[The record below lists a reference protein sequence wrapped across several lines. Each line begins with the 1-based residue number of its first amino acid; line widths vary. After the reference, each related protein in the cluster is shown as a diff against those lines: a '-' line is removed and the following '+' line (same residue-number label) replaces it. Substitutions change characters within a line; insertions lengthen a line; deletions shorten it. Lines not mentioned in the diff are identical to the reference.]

1 MGHKTKKGPAKG
13 DARMERCTEIVREMP
28 ETGRYLHG
36 EHAGFTVRKKKF
48 AYFLNNHHGDG
59 KVSIACKVMP
69 GDNKSLAAAQPS
81 RYYLPAYVGPM
92 GWVALRLDRGAI
104 DWDEVRELLRTS
116 YALLAPKRLAR
127 AVIDDQGEEGEPNGA
142 RGTS

>member
-1 MGHKTKKGPAKG
+1 MVAMTKAKKARTKKRDP
-13 DARMERCTEIVREMP
+13 RMERCTKIVRELP

-36 EHAGFTVRKKKF
+36 DHAGFTVRKKKF

-59 KVSIACKVMP
+59 IVSIACKVMP
-69 GDNKSLAAAQPS
+69 GDNKSLATAQPG
-81 RYYLPAYVGPM
+81 RYYLPAYVGPA

-116 YALLAPKRLAR
+116 YGLLAPKKLAR
-127 AVIDDQGEEGEPNGA
+127 VVMEQDVE
-142 RGTS
+142 